1 MNVRL
6 HGILPEGLGLHFM
19 HRGKEMDLS
28 PDTPVEVDVAEGETL
43 TLVQDPPLTTKWKVL
58 AALGVVITAPLQAAL
73 YFGDTKWDDVMPY
86 RLGAVLRPTKDGSC
100 TVQVTKSNK
109 ALHPPKLEI
118 TGDGVALEESTCE
131 PVPQVLHQ
139 AFFIHMCRVFGMLL
153 WALVLF
159 GALLYV
165 AVTHQIYGAAAICA
179 VVALALVLVCG
190 YICAYNRKVLRRDM
204 EHLEQISGYLGL
216 LQS

>member
-6 HGILPEGLGLHFM
+6 HGILPEGLGMHFM
-19 HRGKEMDLS
+19 HHGNRMDLS

-43 TLVQDPPLTTKWKVL
+43 TLVQDPPLPRKWKTL
-58 AALGVVITAPLQAAL
+58 AALGIVITAPLQAAL
-73 YFGDTKWDDVMPY
+73 HFGDTKWDDVMPY

-100 TVQVTKSNK
+100 TVQVTKSNQ
-109 ALHPPKLEI
+109 ALHPPKLEV
-118 TGDGVALEESTCE
+118 TGDGVALEKSTCE

-190 YICAYNRKVLRRDM
+190 YICAYNRKVLRRD
-204 EHLEQISGYLGL
+204 LERLRDIGGKHANT
-216 LQS
+216 

>member
-1 MNVRL
+1 MNLRL
-6 HGILPEGLGLHFM
+6 HGILPEGLGLHVM
-19 HRGKEMDLS
+19 HRGKRMDLS

-73 YFGDTKWDDVMPY
+73 HFGDTKWDDVMPY

-100 TVQVTKSNK
+100 TVRVTTPNK
-109 ALHPPKLEI
+109 APHPPKLEV
-118 TGDGVALEESTCE
+118 TGDGVALETSTCE

-165 AVTHQIYGAAAICA
+165 AVTHQIYGTAAICA

-190 YICAYNRKVLRRDM
+190 YIGMDSRKVLRRD
-204 EHLEQISGYLGL
+204 LERLGQINNN
-216 LQS
+216 

>member
-6 HGILPEGLGLHFM
+6 HGILPEELGLHFM
-19 HRGKEMDLS
+19 HHGKRMDFS

-43 TLVQDPPLTTKWKVL
+43 TLVQDPPLTSKWRAL

-86 RLGAVLRPTKDGSC
+86 RLRAMLRPTKSGSC

-190 YICAYNRKVLRRDM
+190 YIGIYNRKVLRRD
-204 EHLEQISGYLGL
+204 LERLRKIGGKH
-216 LQS
+216 

>member
-6 HGILPEGLGLHFM
+6 HGILPEGLGMHFM
-19 HRGKEMDLS
+19 HHGNRMDLS

-43 TLVQDPPLTTKWKVL
+43 TLVQDPPLTSKWKVL
-58 AALGVVITAPLQAAL
+58 AALGIVITAPLQVAL
-73 YFGDTKWDDVMPY
+73 HFGDTKWDDVMPY

-118 TGDGVALEESTCE
+118 TGDGVTLETSTCE

-159 GALLYV
+159 GALF
-165 AVTHQIYGAAAICA
+165 YGAMTQNNTVAAAICA

-190 YICAYNRKVLRRDM
+190 YICAYNRKVLRRD
-204 EHLEQISGYLGL
+204 LERLGKIGGKHANT
-216 LQS
+216 

>member
-1 MNVRL
+1 MNLRL
-6 HGILPEGLGLHFM
+6 HGILPEGLSLHFM
-19 HRGKEMDLS
+19 HRGNRMDLS

-43 TLVQDPPLTTKWKVL
+43 TLVQDPPLTSKRKVL
-58 AALGVVITAPLQAAL
+58 AALGIMITAPLQAAL
-73 YFGDTKWDDVMPY
+73 HFGDTKWDDVIPY

-118 TGDGVALEESTCE
+118 TGDGVTLEASTCE

-159 GALLYV
+159 GALFYEAMAQNNTV
-165 AVTHQIYGAAAICA
+165 AAAICA

-190 YICAYNRKVLRRDM
+190 YIGMDNRKVLRRDL
-204 EHLEQISGYLGL
+204 EHLGQINNN
-216 LQS
+216 

>member
-86 RLGAVLRPTKDGSC
+86 RLGAVLRPTKEGSC
-100 TVQVTKSNK
+100 TVQVTKSNN

-118 TGDGVALEESTCE
+118 TGDGVTLETSTCE

-139 AFFIHMCRVFGMLL
+139 AFFIHMCRVFGLLL

-190 YICAYNRKVLRRDM
+190 YIGIYNRKVLRRDM

-216 LQS
+216 

>member
-86 RLGAVLRPTKDGSC
+86 RLGAVLRPTKEGSC
-100 TVQVTKSNK
+100 TVQVTKSNN

-118 TGDGVALEESTCE
+118 TGDGVTLETSTCE

-139 AFFIHMCRVFGMLL
+139 AFFIHMCRVFGLLL

-190 YICAYNRKVLRRDM
+190 YIGMDSRKVLRRDLDRLR
-204 EHLEQISGYLGL
+204 EISGKR
-216 LQS
+216 SNT

>member
-6 HGILPEGLGLHFM
+6 HGILPEGLGMHFM

-28 PDTPVEVDVAEGETL
+28 PDPPVEVDVAEGETL

-100 TVQVTKSNK
+100 TVQVTKSNN

-118 TGDGVALEESTCE
+118 TGDGVTLETSTCE

-153 WALVLF
+153 WALALF
-159 GALLYV
+159 GALF
-165 AVTHQIYGAAAICA
+165 YGAMTQNNTMAAAICA

-190 YICAYNRKVLRRDM
+190 YIGMDSRKVLRRD
-204 EHLEQISGYLGL
+204 LERLRDIGGKH
-216 LQS
+216 

>member
-1 MNVRL
+1 MNLRL
-6 HGILPEGLGLHFM
+6 HGILPEGLGLHVM
-19 HRGKEMDLS
+19 HRGNRMDLS
-28 PDTPVEVDVAEGETL
+28 SDTPVEVDVAEGETL
-43 TLVQDPPLTTKWKVL
+43 TLVQDPPLTSKWKVL
-58 AALGVVITAPLQAAL
+58 AALGIVITAPLQAAL
-73 YFGDTKWDDVMPY
+73 HFGDTKWDDVMPY

-118 TGDGVALEESTCE
+118 TGDGVTLEASTCE

-153 WALVLF
+153 WVLVLF
-159 GALLYV
+159 GALF
-165 AVTHQIYGAAAICA
+165 YGAMTQNNTMAAAICA

-190 YICAYNRKVLRRDM
+190 YIGMDSRKVLHRD
-204 EHLEQISGYLGL
+204 LERLGQINNN
-216 LQS
+216 

>member
-28 PDTPVEVDVAEGETL
+28 PAPPVEVDVAEGETL
-43 TLVQDPPLTTKWKVL
+43 TLTQAPPLTSKWKGL
-58 AALGVVITAPLQAAL
+58 AALGIVITAPLQAAL
-73 YFGDTKWDDVMPY
+73 HFGDTKWDDVMPY

-118 TGDGVALEESTCE
+118 TGDGVTLETSTCE

-153 WALVLF
+153 WALALF
-159 GALLYV
+159 GALF
-165 AVTHQIYGAAAICA
+165 YGAMTQNNTMAAAICA

-190 YICAYNRKVLRRDM
+190 YIGMDSRKVLRRD
-204 EHLEQISGYLGL
+204 LERLRDIGGKH
-216 LQS
+216 

>member
-6 HGILPEGLGLHFM
+6 HGILPEGLGMHFM
-19 HRGKEMDLS
+19 YRGKRMDLS

-43 TLVQDPPLTTKWKVL
+43 TLVQDPPLTSKWKVL
-58 AALGVVITAPLQAAL
+58 AALGIVITAPLQAAL
-73 YFGDTKWDDVMPY
+73 HFGDTKWDDVIPY

-100 TVQVTKSNK
+100 TVQVTNSNK

-118 TGDGVALEESTCE
+118 TGDGVTLETSTCE

-159 GALLYV
+159 GALF
-165 AVTHQIYGAAAICA
+165 YGAMIQNNTVAATICA

-190 YICAYNRKVLRRDM
+190 YICAYNRKVLRRD
-204 EHLEQISGYLGL
+204 LERLRKVGGKH
-216 LQS
+216 

>member
-19 HRGKEMDLS
+19 HHGNRMDLS

-43 TLVQDPPLTTKWKVL
+43 TLVQDPPLTSKWKVL
-58 AALGVVITAPLQAAL
+58 AALGIVITAPLQVAL
-73 YFGDTKWDDVMPY
+73 HFGDTKWDDVMPY
-86 RLGAVLRPTKDGSC
+86 RLGAVLRPTKEGSC
-100 TVQVTKSNK
+100 TVQVIKSNQ

-118 TGDGVALEESTCE
+118 TGDGVALEKSTCE
-131 PVPQVLHQ
+131 PIPQVLHQ

-159 GALLYV
+159 GALLYGAMTQNNTV
-165 AVTHQIYGAAAICA
+165 AAAICA

-190 YICAYNRKVLRRDM
+190 YIGMDSRKVLHRD
-204 EHLEQISGYLGL
+204 LERLGKIGGKHANT
-216 LQS
+216 

>member
-19 HRGKEMDLS
+19 HHGNRMDLS

-43 TLVQDPPLTTKWKVL
+43 TLVQDPPLTRKRKVL
-58 AALGVVITAPLQAAL
+58 AALGIVITAPLQAAL
-73 YFGDTKWDDVMPY
+73 HFGDTKWDDVMPY
-86 RLGAVLRPTKDGSC
+86 CLGAVLRPTKDGSC

-118 TGDGVALEESTCE
+118 TGDGVTLEESTCE

-159 GALLYV
+159 GALV
-165 AVTHQIYGAAAICA
+165 YGAMTQNNTVAAAICA

-190 YICAYNRKVLRRDM
+190 YIGIYNRKVLRRD
-204 EHLEQISGYLGL
+204 LERLGKIGGKH
-216 LQS
+216 

>member
-6 HGILPEGLGLHFM
+6 HGILPEGLGMHFM
-19 HRGKEMDLS
+19 HRGKRMDLS

-73 YFGDTKWDDVMPY
+73 HFGDTKWDDVMPY

-100 TVQVTKSNK
+100 TVQVIKSNK

-118 TGDGVALEESTCE
+118 TGDGVTLEESTCE

-159 GALLYV
+159 GALV
-165 AVTHQIYGAAAICA
+165 YGAMTQNNTVAAAICA

-190 YICAYNRKVLRRDM
+190 YIGMDSRKVLRQD
-204 EHLEQISGYLGL
+204 LERLGKIGRKHANT
-216 LQS
+216 

>member
-19 HRGKEMDLS
+19 HHGKRMDLS
-28 PDTPVEVDVAEGETL
+28 SDTPVEVDVAEGETL
-43 TLVQDPPLTTKWKVL
+43 TLVQDPPLTSKWKVL
-58 AALGVVITAPLQAAL
+58 AALGIVVTAPLQAAL

-100 TVQVTKSNK
+100 TVQVIKSNN
-109 ALHPPKLEI
+109 ALHPPKLEV
-118 TGDGVALEESTCE
+118 TGAGMALEDSTCE

-139 AFFIHMCRVFGMLL
+139 AFFIHMCRVFGLLL

-159 GALLYV
+159 GALS
-165 AVTHQIYGAAAICA
+165 YGAMTQNNTVAAAICA

-190 YICAYNRKVLRRDM
+190 YIGMDSRKVLRRD
-204 EHLEQISGYLGL
+204 LERLREIGGKHANT
-216 LQS
+216 

>member
-6 HGILPEGLGLHFM
+6 HGILPEGLGMHFM
-19 HRGKEMDLS
+19 HRGKRMDLS

-43 TLVQDPPLTTKWKVL
+43 TLVQDTPLTTKWKVL
-58 AALGVVITAPLQAAL
+58 AALGIVITAPLQAAL
-73 YFGDTKWDDVMPY
+73 HFGDTKWDDVMPY

-118 TGDGVALEESTCE
+118 TGDGVTLETSTCE

-153 WALVLF
+153 WVLVLF
-159 GALLYV
+159 GALF
-165 AVTHQIYGAAAICA
+165 YGAMTQNNTVAAAICA

-190 YICAYNRKVLRRDM
+190 YIGMDSRKVLHRD
-204 EHLEQISGYLGL
+204 LERLGQINNN
-216 LQS
+216 

>member
-6 HGILPEGLGLHFM
+6 HGILPEGLGMHFM
-19 HRGKEMDLS
+19 HHGKRMDLS
-28 PDTPVEVDVAEGETL
+28 PDTPVEVDVAEGETITL
-43 TLVQDPPLTTKWKVL
+43 TQDPPLPRKWKTL
-58 AALGVVITAPLQAAL
+58 AALGIVITAPLQAAL
-73 YFGDTKWDDVMPY
+73 HFGDTKWDDVMPY

-118 TGDGVALEESTCE
+118 TGDGVTLETSTCE

-159 GALLYV
+159 GALV
-165 AVTHQIYGAAAICA
+165 YGAMTQNNTVAAAICA
-179 VVALALVLVCG
+179 VVALALALVCG
-190 YICAYNRKVLRRDM
+190 YIGMDSRKVLHRD
-204 EHLEQISGYLGL
+204 LERLGQINNN
-216 LQS
+216 

>member
-28 PDTPVEVDVAEGETL
+28 SDTPVEVDVAEGENL
-43 TLVQDPPLTTKWKVL
+43 TLVQDPPLTSKWKVL
-58 AALGVVITAPLQAAL
+58 AALGIVITAPLQAAL
-73 YFGDTKWDDVMPY
+73 HFGDTKWDDVMPY
-86 RLGAVLRPTKDGSC
+86 RLGAVLRPTKSGSC

-118 TGDGVALEESTCE
+118 TGDGVALETSTCE

-190 YICAYNRKVLRRDM
+190 YIGIYNRTVLRRDM

-216 LQS
+216 

>member
-1 MNVRL
+1 MNLRL

-19 HRGKEMDLS
+19 HHGNRMDLS
-28 PDTPVEVDVAEGETL
+28 PDTPVKVDVAEGETL
-43 TLVQDPPLTTKWKVL
+43 ALVQDPPLTSKWKVL
-58 AALGVVITAPLQAAL
+58 AALGIVISAPLQAAL
-73 YFGDTKWDDVMPY
+73 YFGNTKWDDVMPY
-86 RLGAVLRPTKDGSC
+86 RLGAVLRPTKGGSC

-118 TGDGVALEESTCE
+118 TGDGVTLETSTCE

-159 GALLYV
+159 GALS
-165 AVTHQIYGAAAICA
+165 YGAMTQNDTVAAAICA

-190 YICAYNRKVLRRDM
+190 YIGMDSRKVLRQD
-204 EHLEQISGYLGL
+204 LERLGQINNN
-216 LQS
+216 